1 MVDGRWSMVAG
12 TQAVHRKLNQVH
24 DHTRVHEERTM
35 HWRPSTI
42 AHRTSHRDMPSTM
55 APRFMLQLMQM
66 MFVLVRNLF
75 ADRADLAVENLALR
89 QQLAVLKRNRPRP
102 RLDDMD
108 RLA

>member
-1 MVDGRWSMVAG
+1 MLDGVEPSVYPAG
-12 TQAVHRKLNQVH
+12 YWWRK
-24 DHTRVHEERTM
+24 
-35 HWRPSTI
+35 P
-42 AHRTSHRDMPSTM
+42 M